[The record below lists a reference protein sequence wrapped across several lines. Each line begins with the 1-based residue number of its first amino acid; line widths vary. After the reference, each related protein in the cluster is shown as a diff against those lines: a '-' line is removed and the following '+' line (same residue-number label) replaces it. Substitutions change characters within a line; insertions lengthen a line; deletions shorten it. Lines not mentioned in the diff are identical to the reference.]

1 MKKFLLA
8 LVVVFVFS
16 VSMVSVA
23 FARPSQSKIITI
35 PKGSVWNGLVNKPII
50 ITPGLTAPDP
60 SLPATDDDDCP
71 LPLILTPTVSGWE
84 LASW

>member
-35 PKGSVWNGLVNKPII
+35 PKGSVWNGLVKKPI

-60 SLPATDDDDCP
+60 GLPATDDDDGP